1 MTRLR
6 RIRLPRLALLL
17 SVFATLLVSASHTA
31 AGQVREYEAFYAF
44 GDSLADTGDVLIAT
58 TQRGFTPT
66 IPPSVSPNRAYYN
79 GRFSNGP
86 VVFEYLWDLLSG
98 RGDESSI
105 GLTPS
110 LALPGVPQQGGVSF
124 AFGGSG
130 TSDVD
135 VTPGGFPVPGLK
147 GQVEMFRA
155 GLGGNT
161 ASSRALY
168 AILTGGNDYLRQVP
182 LDPAQSVSNIVDAVR
197 ALYDLG
203 ARDVMVLNL
212 PDLGSIPLV
221 AGTPQSALLSA
232 LTLQHNQILATR
244 LQELEAS
251 LPGLRMIGVDV
262 NTVLNRLPRAIDT
275 TVPAMDA
282 LLPAQPGEPPAS
294 RCLFIDPATCRDVP
308 TFDVGWRYF
317 YWDAEHPTTAVHA
330 LLARHLFTTVVQG
343 DED

>member
-1 MTRLR
+1 MTRFR
-6 RIRLPRLALLL
+6 PVRLTRLAFLLCVVGL
-17 SVFATLLVSASHTA
+17 VVSASQTA
-31 AGQVREYEAFYAF
+31 ARQVRQYEAFYAF
-44 GDSLADTGDVLIAT
+44 GDSLADTGNVLIAT
-58 TQRGFTPT
+58 TQRGFTPS
-66 IPPSVSPNRAYYN
+66 IPPSASPHRSYYD

-86 VVFEYLWDLLSG
+86 VVFEYLWDLLSRRDG
-98 RGDESSI
+98 ESSI

-110 LALPGVPQQGGVSF
+110 LALSNVPAQGGVSF

-130 TSDVD
+130 TGDAD
-135 VTPGGFPVPGLK
+135 VTPGGFLVPGLK

-155 GLGGNT
+155 GLGGKT

-168 AILTGGNDYLRQVP
+168 AIVSGGNDYLRPAP
-182 LDPAQSVSNIVDAVR
+182 LDPAQSVSNIADVVR

-212 PDLGSIPLV
+212 PDLGSIPLM

-232 LTLQHNQILATR
+232 LTVQHNRTLAAR

-251 LPGLRMIGVDV
+251 LPGLRLIGIDV
-262 NTVLNRLPRAIDT
+262 NTALDRLPRVINT

-282 LLPAQPGEPPAS
+282 LLPAQSGEAPAS
-294 RCLFIDPATCRDVP
+294 HCLFIDPATCRDVP
-308 TFDVGWRYF
+308 TFDVGWRHF

-330 LLARHLFTTVVQG
+330 LMSRHLFTMLVRA
-343 DED
+343 DEE